1 MTSLNSLLVGPVA
14 RLPWRVQTKLLAA
27 FLAIVALLIALGA
40 IGLYELSA
48 VNQRTEDLIGSER
61 KIAAY
66 RQVQHDTTSQ
76 LYSVTSALLV
86 SDERTLDSA
95 LRQLNQFGYDLERLQ
110 FVAKD
115 EIKLLGKVREE
126 YDRFIAVV
134 TRAVDL
140 IRGGHVEEAR
150 EAQLKEARPLANRLE
165 RLTNELVNKA
175 EADVVADIEASGEAY
190 RTSQAI
196 VIGFALT
203 SIVLA
208 LILGRTIS
216 LSLIGPIREI
226 DTRLSEI
233 ASGDF
238 TQRVKVG
245 NRDEL
250 GGLAANV
257 NRTSEQLGDLYRQL
271 EMASE
276 HKSAFLA
283 SMSHELRT
291 PLNAIIGYS
300 EMLYETAQDEGQD
313 EFLPDLAKIRDAGRH
328 LLGMINDIL
337 DLSKIEAGKMD
348 LYIEEVDLAG
358 LVEEVH
364 SIVEPLMAA
373 NANRL
378 EIVCP
383 AALGAFYSDRTKL
396 KQSLLNLLSNAGKF
410 THQGRVKLEV
420 RPAAGE
426 ISFIVS
432 DSGIGM
438 SEEQQS
444 RLFQAFSQA
453 DASTTRQYG
462 GTGLGLA
469 ITKHFCEM
477 LGGRIAVESTHG
489 QGSTFTITLPDR
501 GRTVVAAATIPEGAE
516 HAALVMVVDDDPNA
530 RDLLAATVRREGYRV
545 IEATDGESALALAR
559 EWHPAVVTLDVL
571 MPRMDGWA
579 VLTALKSD
587 PDLAEIPVIIVTV
600 LADRG
605 IAVSLGAAEF
615 LTKPIDRARL
625 AATIRQHVYGSGVV
639 LVVDDEAESRILAR
653 RHLDRLGWDV
663 AEAEDGA
670 GALSWL
676 SQHPRPAMILL
687 DLVMPG
693 MNGFAFLETIANH
706 ADWRDIPVVILTAM
720 PLGSAERE
728 LLAGRT
734 REVIA
739 KGADDLAQ
747 VLRRILVRLP
757 KAAEVAAA
765 G

>member
-1 MTSLNSLLVGPVA
+1 MIALNNILVGPVA

-40 IGLYELSA
+40 IGLYELGA
-48 VNQRTEDLIGSER
+48 VNQRTEELIKSER

-76 LYSVTSALLV
+76 LYSISSALLV

-115 EIKLLGKVREE
+115 EIKLLGKVRDE

-134 TRAVDL
+134 TRVVEL
-140 IRGGHVEEAR
+140 IRSGHVDEAR
-150 EAQLKEARPLANRLE
+150 EAQLKEAGPLANRLE

-175 EADVVADIEASGEAY
+175 EADVVAGIEASGEAY

-196 VIGFALT
+196 VVAFVVGAIA
-203 SIVLA
+203 LA
-208 LILGRTIS
+208 LVLGRTIS

-226 DTRLSEI
+226 NARLSEI

-238 TQRVKVG
+238 TQRVNVG

-250 GGLAANV
+250 GALAANV
-257 NRTSEQLGDLYRQL
+257 NRTSEQLGELYRQL
-271 EMASE
+271 EMVSE

-300 EMLYETAQDEGQD
+300 EMLHETAQDEGQA

-328 LLGMINDIL
+328 LLGLINDIL

-348 LYIEEVDLAG
+348 LYLEEVDLAG
-358 LVEEVH
+358 LVEEVR
-364 SIVEPLMAA
+364 SIVEPLVAA

-383 AALGAFYSDRTKL
+383 AALGMFYTDRTKL

-410 THQGRVKLEV
+410 TRDGRVKLEV
-420 RPAAGE
+420 RPASTE

-432 DSGIGM
+432 DTGIGM
-438 SEEQQS
+438 TEEQQG

-453 DASTTRQYG
+453 DSSTTRQYG

-469 ITKHFCEM
+469 ISKHFCEM
-477 LGGRIAVESTHG
+477 LGGRIAVESAPG

-501 GRTVVAAATIPEGAE
+501 GRVAAAAATPTGAE

-530 RDLLAATVRREGYRV
+530 RDILAATVRREGYRV

-559 EWHPAVVTLDVL
+559 EWHPDVITLDVL

-579 VLTALKSD
+579 VLTAIKSD
-587 PDLAEIPVIIVTV
+587 PDLAEIPVVIVTV
-600 LADRG
+600 LEDRG

-615 LTKPIDRARL
+615 LTKPVDRARL
-625 AATIRQHVYGSGVV
+625 AATIRQNVHGTGVV
-639 LVVDDEAESRILAR
+639 LIVDDESEGRRIAR
-653 RHLDRLGWDV
+653 RHLERLGWEVD
-663 AEAEDGA
+663 EAEEGA
-670 GALSWL
+670 DALHWL
-676 SQHPRPAMILL
+676 SQNPRPAMILL
-687 DLVMPG
+687 DLLMPV
-693 MNGFAFLETIANH
+693 MNGFAFLEEIAKH
-706 ADWRDIPVVILTAM
+706 AEWRAIPVVILTAM
-720 PLGSAERE
+720 PLGGAERE

-734 REVIA
+734 REVLA
-739 KGADDLAQ
+739 KGTDDLAP

-757 KAAEVAAA
+757 KAAEVATA